1 MTLAHI
7 GERIAELREAK
18 LLKQSELAERAGI
31 SPSTLSQIESGRVP
45 KPHIGTLRKIAR
57 ALEAAPQDLTTPFFS
72 GSPSAGSVAEQPASI
87 KRSYDDAMS
96 AMKRLRDDVEASGN
110 TSLARRVD
118 EAMEQIG
125 RARTGEDDAVQH
137 ATEAS

>member
-18 LLKQSELAERAGI
+18 LLKQTELAERAGI

-57 ALEAAPQDLTTPFFS
+57 ALEVAPQDLTTPFLV
-72 GSPSAGSVAEQPASI
+72 GAPAQVA
-87 KRSYDDAMS
+87 
-96 AMKRLRDDVEASGN
+96 
-110 TSLARRVD
+110 
-118 EAMEQIG
+118 
-125 RARTGEDDAVQH
+125 
-137 ATEAS
+137 